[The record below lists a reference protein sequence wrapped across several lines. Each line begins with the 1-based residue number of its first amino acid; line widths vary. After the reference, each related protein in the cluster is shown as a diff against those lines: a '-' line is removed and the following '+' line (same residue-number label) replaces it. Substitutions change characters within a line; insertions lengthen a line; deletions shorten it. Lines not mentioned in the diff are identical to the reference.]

1 MVILLSVDDH
11 NRSGHR
17 LGQADHHVVFVQID
31 IGVNDHAIATG
42 LDPDVCKRKIE
53 ELNQQKSVLEGDLKD
68 REAGLRIAQ
77 AFENDLTLIRS
88 LAHNFM
94 NEFDKLPF
102 ERQRMLTLH
111 FVERIDILDH
121 SIARV
126 LLRIPKLT
134 PGKTLKPPM
143 AKLTRKEIELKGNS
157 TAGKNRKTPL
167 DYFDQ
172 VGSNMLPDQAS
183 LDENNWFAAVH
194 QVNLPIYLGNGFVV
208 SPATAIGKVGLFGC
222 PSRG

>member
-1 MVILLSVDDH
+1 MTRPDQTEGKRDEMEDRFRARLAEILQSIERYYD
-11 NRSGHR
+11 
-17 LGQADHHVVFVQID
+17 
-31 IGVNDHAIATG
+31 AIATG

-94 NEFDKLPF
+94 NEFDQLPF

-143 AKLTRKEIELKGNS
+143 AKQTRKEIELKGNS

-167 DYFDQ
+167 DSFDQ
-172 VGSNMLPDQAS
+172 VGSNMLPA
-183 LDENNWFAAVH
+183 L
-194 QVNLPIYLGNGFVV
+194 
-208 SPATAIGKVGLFGC
+208 T
-222 PSRG
+222 